1 MRIAVEW
8 VSCFPTGRHY
18 PGIAHLL
25 RVVAAGLADEC
36 AAELPIEEL
45 PIVAIDTETTGR
57 DYEADRIVE
66 IACVMWRSGQ
76 VVSSRSWLIDPGRS
90 IPQEAFDV
98 HGIGDDDVRG
108 KPPFDAVAGEV
119 LDVLSGCVPV
129 AYNAEFD
136 RAILLA
142 ELARAG
148 VLRGGK
154 LPPAVR
160 KGVDWIDPLVWAR
173 ELQKFDKGKSLGEV
187 CARLGIAIPRA
198 HRAADDAEATL
209 RVLAAFTSDVRVPKT
224 YAAFMAEQRRL
235 ARLFGFDRAR
245 WRPRPQA

>member
-1 MRIAVEW
+1 MRVVVES

-25 RVVAAGLADEC
+25 KVVAAGLADEC
-36 AAELPIEEL
+36 AAESEFDDL

-57 DYEADRIVE
+57 DSSLDRIVE
-66 IACVMWRSGQ
+66 IACVIWQRGR
-76 VVSSRSWLIDPGRS
+76 VIARHSWLVDPGRP

-108 KPPFDAVAGEV
+108 KPAFAEIAG
-119 LDVLSGCVPV
+119 DVLAVLGGSVPL
-129 AYNAEFD
+129 AYNAEYD
-136 RAILLA
+136 RTILMA

-148 VLRGGK
+148 FLSGR

-173 ELQKFDKGKSLGEV
+173 ELHKTEKGKSLSEV
-187 CARLGIAIPRA
+187 CARLGVELPRA

-209 RVLAAFTSDVRVPKT
+209 RVMAAFSTDMRVPKT
-224 YAAFMAEQRRL
+224 YAAFLAEQRRL
-235 ARLFGFDRAR
+235 ARVFADDRTR
-245 WRPRPQA
+245 WRPRPS